1 MIYPIDPTGIS
12 PSNRVIDETQ
22 VISPPGRVTDASFF
36 VPRVTPFFREGLV
49 IKQGTRTLIENVDY
63 QLIFR
68 SVALSEHFERELF
81 GGVMFT
87 DRNYAGTLKISYQV
101 LGGDFQN
108 NEYELLERLA
118 RVSGAVR
125 WVTYDQIIGTPSG
138 FPPAYHQHDMEK
150 DLVNMGDVVDAVEK
164 IAVELGKAPAS
175 LDEVNER
182 MNAHLT
188 QAHAHTKSQI
198 GLGQIENLPVASDA
212 EVKAGVRKYVTA
224 DSLKKQ
230 LPDLVKENMPPIV
243 IPPPT
248 DLPAQEHQPTIDK
261 INTLRQDIT
270 NVKNALNSNSS
281 ADTTWRAEH
290 VKITGDPHPQYVTA
304 QDISGQLSGFI
315 DRLDTLEQKVN
326 VPPPGAGGPLGG
338 IKAFWTFPTP
348 PQSGSTAYQVSGGQP
363 GLPAG
368 PLRAKDPIFSAYDLY
383 SSVTIT
389 NSRVDKIRIANFG
402 GGGLL
407 VGEYMWILR
416 WVEFKTSFDLDLTKL
431 TCLTQH
437 GQPLTVTQKSDG
449 TYRVDL
455 LDNPIGRLNQEMTP
469 LMFTLR

>member
-36 VPRVTPFFREGLV
+36 VPRVNPFFREGLV
-49 IKQGTRTLIENVDY
+49 IKHGTRTLIENVDY
-63 QLIFR
+63 QLVFR

-87 DRNYAGTLKISYQV
+87 DRNYVGTLKISYQV

-118 RVSGAVR
+118 RVSGAIR
-125 WVTYDQIIGTPSG
+125 WVTYDQLIGTPSG

-175 LDEVNER
+175 LDEVNTR

-198 GLGQIENLPVASDA
+198 GLSNIENLAVASDA
-212 EVKAGVRKYVTA
+212 EVKAGARKYVTA

-230 LPDLVKENMPPIV
+230 LPELVKENMPDIV

-248 DLPAQEHQPTIDK
+248 DQPAKEHQPTIDK

-270 NVKNALNSNSS
+270 NVNNALNSNTS
-281 ADTTWRAEH
+281 ADATWRANH
-290 VKITGDPHPQYVTA
+290 VKVTGDPHPQYVTA

-315 DRLDTLEQKVN
+315 TRLDKLEQKVN
-326 VPPPGAGGPLGG
+326 APPPETGSGPLGA
-338 IKAFWTFPTP
+338 ITAFWTFPTP
-348 PQSGSTAYQVSGGQP
+348 TTDRVYRMGGGQP
-363 GLPAG
+363 GIPPG
-368 PLRAKDPIFSAYDLY
+368 PIQAPGSEALYNEY
-383 SSVTIT
+383 SSVIVT
-389 NSRVDKIRIANFG
+389 SAKVDKINGGNTGSGDANWRDNWHY
-402 GGGLL
+402 
-407 VGEYMWILR
+407 VLR
-416 WVEFKTSFDLDLTKL
+416 WVEFKVSFDLDLTKL
-431 TCLTQH
+431 TCLTRH
-437 GQPLTVTQKSDG
+437 GKPLTITQKPG
-449 TYRVDL
+449 GIYRIDL
-455 LDNPIGRLNQEMTP
+455 PENPWARLGVHYTP
-469 LMFTLR
+469 LSFTLR

>member
-87 DRNYAGTLKISYQV
+87 DRNYAGTLKLSYQV

-108 NEYELLERLA
+108 NEHELLERLA

-175 LDEVNER
+175 LDEVNAR
-182 MNAHLT
+182 MDAHLT

-198 GLGQIENLPVASDA
+198 GLSNIENLPVASDA

-243 IPPPT
+243 IPPT
-248 DLPAQEHQPTIDK
+248 DQPAKEHQPTIDK
-261 INTLRQDIT
+261 INTLRQDII
-270 NVKNALNSNSS
+270 NVNNALTSNSA
-281 ADTTWRAEH
+281 ADATWRDNH
-290 VKITGDPHPQYVTA
+290 VAIAGDPHPQYVTA

-315 DRLDTLEQKVN
+315 DRLDILEQKVN
-326 VPPPGAGGPLGG
+326 GAGGPLGA

-348 PQSGSTAYQVSGGQP
+348 AQNGGAYQVSGSQP

-389 NSRVDKIRIANFG
+389 NSRVDKINIAVYSG
-402 GGGLL
+402 GGEL
-407 VGEYMWILR
+407 VGEHRWILR
-416 WVEFKTSFDLDLTKL
+416 WVEFKTTFDLDLTKL

-455 LDNPIGRLNQEMTP
+455 LDNPTGRYNQEMTP

>member
-36 VPRVTPFFREGLV
+36 VPRVNPFFREGLV

-63 QLIFR
+63 QLVFR

-87 DRNYAGTLKISYQV
+87 DRNYAGTLKLSYQV

-118 RVSGAVR
+118 RVSGAIR
-125 WVTYDQIIGTPSG
+125 WVTYDQLIGAPSG

-175 LDEVNER
+175 LDEVNTR

-198 GLGQIENLPVASDA
+198 GLSNIENLAVASDA
-212 EVKAGVRKYVTA
+212 EVTAGVRKYVTA

-230 LPDLVKENMPPIV
+230 LPELVKENMPAIV

-248 DLPAQEHQPTIDK
+248 DQPAKEHQPTIDK

-270 NVKNALNSNSS
+270 NVNNALSANSS
-281 ADTTWRAEH
+281 ADTTWRANH
-290 VKITGDPHPQYVTA
+290 VKIAGDPHPQYVTA

-326 VPPPGAGGPLGG
+326 VPPPGAGGPLGA

-348 PQSGSTAYQVSGGQP
+348 QQDGSAYKVSGGQP

-368 PLRAKDPIFSAYDLY
+368 PLRTKDPIFSAYDLY
-383 SSVTIT
+383 SSVKIT
-389 NSRVDKIRIANFG
+389 NSRVDRIKLDRTNVFHNDWSWV
-402 GGGLL
+402 LT
-407 VGEYMWILR
+407 
-416 WVEFKTSFDLDLTKL
+416 WVEFEVSFDLDLTKL

-437 GQPLTVTQKSDG
+437 GQQLTVTQKSDG
-449 TYRVDL
+449 IYRVDIPY
-455 LDNPIGRLNQEMTP
+455 NPIGRLNQDMTP